1 MKHRKP
7 AMQNENTNTCIMVV
21 DDSEVNLRLL
31 TEMLSGRGYR
41 VSPFLSGEAALKAA
55 QAEPPDLVLLD
66 IEMPGMNGFE
76 VCTALKTNA
85 SLREIPVLFISA
97 LHETETKVSAFRY
110 GALDYITKPFRFDEV
125 DARVKTHLKL
135 SRLQKE
141 LEIHNQQLEKL
152 VALQVQEISNAQ
164 MATIIALAKLAESR
178 DDTTAL
184 HIERVR
190 TFCKMLAQALRAFP
204 DYADLLNPVFIESI
218 FHASA
223 LHDIGK
229 VGIPDAILLK
239 PGRLLPM
246 EFEIFKT
253 HTTLGAQTLETV
265 LQSYPQNTVIRMAV
279 DIARHHHEK
288 WNGSGYPA
296 GLSGLN
302 IPLSARIVSLADV
315 FDALC
320 SKRPYKE
327 AYSHEEALEIIM
339 NDSGREFD
347 PRIVDAFVREE
358 KNFYEILNKM
368 KD

>member
-1 MKHRKP
+1 
-7 AMQNENTNTCIMVV
+7 MQNENATTQIMVV
-21 DDSEVNLRLL
+21 DDSLVNLRLL
-31 TEMLSGRGYR
+31 SEMLSERGYQ
-41 VSPFLSGEAALKAA
+41 VKPFQSGEEALKAA
-55 QAEPPDLVLLD
+55 STQPPDLVLLD

-76 VCTALKTNA
+76 VCAALKANA
-85 SLREIPVLFISA
+85 SLRDIPVLFISA
-97 LHETETKVSAFRY
+97 LHETETKVSAFSH

-141 LEIHNQQLEKL
+141 LEKHNRQLEDL
-152 VALQVQEISNAQ
+152 VAAQVREISNSQ

-178 DDTTAL
+178 DDTTGL

-190 TFCKMLAQALRAFP
+190 TFCKVLAQTLRSMP
-204 DYADLLNPVFIESI
+204 DFENLLDPVFVESI

-229 VGIPDAILLK
+229 VGIPDAVLLK
-239 PGRLLPM
+239 PGRLMPA
-246 EFEIFKT
+246 EFEVFKA
-253 HTTLGAQTLETV
+253 HTVLGAQTLEAV
-265 LQSYPQNTVIRMAV
+265 HKSYPKNMVLRMAV
-279 DIARHHHEK
+279 DIARYHHEK
-288 WNGSGYPA
+288 WNGNGYPD
-296 GLSGLN
+296 GLSGTA

-315 FDALC
+315 YDALC

-327 AYSHEEALEIIM
+327 AYSHEEALEIIT

-347 PRIVDAFVREE
+347 PGIVAAFVRVE
-358 KNFYEILNKM
+358 NQFSEILNKM

>member
-1 MKHRKP
+1 
-7 AMQNENTNTCIMVV
+7 MQNENTNTCIMVV

-97 LHETETKVSAFRY
+97 LHETETKVSAFKY

-141 LEIHNQQLEKL
+141 LERHNRQLEEL
-152 VALQVQEISNAQ
+152 VAGQVRELLDSQI
-164 MATIIALAKLAESR
+164 ATIIALAKLAESR

-190 TFCKMLAQALRAFP
+190 TFCKTLAQAMLPLP
-204 DYADLLNPVFIESI
+204 DFDNRLYETFTEDI

-246 EFEIFKT
+246 EFEVFKT
-253 HTTLGAQTLETV
+253 HTALGAATLAAV
-265 LQSYPQNTVIRMAV
+265 HKSYPKNRVIRMAM
-279 DIARHHHEK
+279 DIARYHHEK
-288 WNGSGYPA
+288 WNGSGYPDA
-296 GLSGLN
+296 LSGTD
-302 IPLSARIVSLADV
+302 IPLSARIMALADV
-315 FDALC
+315 YDALC

-327 AYSHEEALEIIM
+327 AYSHAKALEIITRD
-339 NDSGREFD
+339 NVVDFD
-347 PRIVDAFVREE
+347 PGVMEAFLKVEKEFAKIV
-358 KNFYEILNKM
+358 KKM

>member
-1 MKHRKP
+1 MP
-7 AMQNENTNTCIMVV
+7 NENSTTCIMVV

-41 VSPFLSGEAALKAA
+41 VKPFSSGEVALKAA

-76 VCTALKTNA
+76 VCTALKTNEL
-85 SLREIPVLFISA
+85 LREIPVLFISA
-97 LHETETKVSAFRY
+97 LHETETKVSAFKY

-141 LEIHNQQLEKL
+141 LEKHNRQLEDL
-152 VALQVQEISNAQ
+152 VAEQVRELSDSQ

-190 TFCKMLAQALRAFP
+190 TFCKTLAQAMLVLPDFDNRLDEAFTE
-204 DYADLLNPVFIESI
+204 DIY
-218 FHASA
+218 HASA

-229 VGIPDAILLK
+229 VGIPDAVLLK

-253 HTTLGAQTLETV
+253 HTVLGAETLGTV
-265 LQSYPQNTVIRMAV
+265 HKSYPKNKVLRMAM

-288 WNGSGYPA
+288 WNGSGYPDS
-296 GLSGLN
+296 LSGTD
-302 IPLSARIVSLADV
+302 IPLSARIMALADV
-315 FDALC
+315 YDALC

-327 AYSHEEALEIIM
+327 AFSHAKALEIITRD
-339 NDSGREFD
+339 NVDDFD
-347 PRIVDAFVREE
+347 PEVMEAFLKVE
-358 KNFYEILNKM
+358 KQFAKILKKM